1 MPDVIRVAVI
11 DDHPLFLEGVVHTLQ
26 QSGRFAVVAQG
37 TSSDEALEI
46 ARRDA
51 PSVILLDVSM
61 PGGGIAAAKAIGE
74 ACPDVRRVMLTA
86 SETDGDIYAAL
97 ELGVA
102 GYILKGTSGPEL
114 VRAITAIHHG
124 DDYVTPSLAARLLS
138 KTRTA
143 RPSASMRAARTEEDE
158 PDLSGREEGILALV
172 SQGLTNK
179 EIAFRLGL
187 SEKTVKHHMT
197 NILQKLQVRNR
208 VEAVLLAHRRAG
220 RNPT

>member
-1 MPDVIRVAVI
+1 MSSIRVAVV
-11 DDHPLFLEGVVHTLQ
+11 DDHPMFLDGVVYTLQ
-26 QSGRFAVVAQG
+26 ASGRFEVVAQG
-37 TSSDEALEI
+37 SSSEEALAI
-46 ARRDA
+46 ARNYA

-61 PGGGIAAAKAIGE
+61 PGGGLVAARAIGE

-86 SETDGDIYAAL
+86 SESDTDIESAL

-102 GYILKGTSGPEL
+102 GYILKGSSGPEL
-114 VRAITAIHHG
+114 LRAITAIHHG
-124 DDYVTPSLAARLLS
+124 ENYITPSLAARLLTKS
-138 KTRTA
+138 RS
-143 RPSASMRAARTEEDE
+143 PRAAARAAEND

-208 VEAVLLAHRRAG
+208 VEAVLLAQRRG
-220 RNPT
+220 TR